1 MTNFDEISLF
11 QLRKLLVETI
21 IDAQGRDYALG
32 WLSSAYASYS
42 VHGIDTDREH
52 LIAQI
57 CEYRARKEQLLAV

>member
-1 MTNFDEISLF
+1 MNEFEVMSLID
-11 QLRKLLVETI
+11 LRKLLVETI

-32 WLSSAYASYS
+32 WLSYAFAYGTRDMDA
-42 VHGIDTDREH
+42 DRQL

>member
-1 MTNFDEISLF
+1 MNEFEVMTPID
-11 QLRKLLVETI
+11 LRKLLVDTI

-32 WLSSAYASYS
+32 WLSSAFTY
-42 VHGIDTDREH
+42 GNGPIDNDREH

>member
-1 MTNFDEISLF
+1 MNEFEVMSLID
-11 QLRKLLVETI
+11 LRKLLAETI

-32 WLSSAYASYS
+32 WLSSAYAYS